1 MDIIIFMAILGCIVF
16 FVKRTFS
23 GFVYAVAI
31 TDIMFRLLT
40 FLKTRLLS
48 ATIAEL
54 ISKYIPASI
63 PALINKYTNSH
74 VNSVLM
80 WIYVVIMIIFEF
92 YSIRTFIKKR

>member
-48 ATIAEL
+48 ATIAGL